1 MSAVSDAPSKPLP
14 PGDATA
20 QSAGATGERAVC
32 RQRCKRLPPLA
43 CASRWYWM
51 LILAAWSS
59 ATCVLLT
66 GCAGY
71 QMGAASLYRSDV
83 RTIYI
88 PIVRNDT
95 WRPQL
100 GVELTEAIQ
109 KTVQQRTPFRL
120 VNDPSADSVLTCRVV
135 DETKRVITE
144 TANDDPRALR
154 AKLSVQLTWVDRQG
168 SVLMENRFIPTDD
181 VAFLFSKSVDFVP
194 EAGQSISTAHLR
206 AVQRLADEIV
216 GQMEVRW

>member
-1 MSAVSDAPSKPLP
+1 
-14 PGDATA
+14 
-20 QSAGATGERAVC
+20 
-32 RQRCKRLPPLA
+32 
-43 CASRWYWM
+43 
-51 LILAAWSS
+51 
-59 ATCVLLT
+59 
-66 GCAGY
+66 
-71 QMGAASLYRSDV
+71 LYRADV
-83 RTIYI
+83 RTIYV

-109 KTVQQRTPFRL
+109 KAIQERTPFRI
-120 VNDPSADSVLTCRVV
+120 VNDPSADSVLTCRLV

-144 TANDDPRALR
+144 TGTDDPRALR
-154 AKLSVQLTWVDRQG
+154 TNLSVRLTWVDRQNN
-168 SVLMENRFIPTDD
+168 VLMENRFIPTDD

-206 AVQRLADEIV
+206 AIQRLADEIV